1 MSPRRFHHLEPP
13 NEHGSRT
20 PRSPS
25 CSSSEASIFSSRPS
39 SPESDSNDDDTP
51 TELLEFLRASK
62 SSRPNLSL
70 DLSPETLNSA
80 LGDLNID
87 ALRRRRAASPSQPL
101 TGGRQQDASRR
112 HFPTREPPNPRASLP
127 LAMTGSPGPR
137 NEAFENYL
145 SGLRQLGSRESEVYL
160 LDQST
165 IIKMGDEMLLHEA
178 SVLQFVAENTSVPV
192 PRVLGFGRV
201 PGTCDQAYM
210 FMDRIAGDALSDVWD
225 ELDAAA
231 RSDIAWQLR
240 DMYRDLRSHKHN
252 SVCGILIREEDE
264 GEEENQQQQQ
274 GHTPTVTAGARDNG
288 APAAA
293 AAAAAAA
300 PAPAA
305 RTRTVYDQAGC
316 TDNFFGYPVGPF
328 DSEPDFVKELAHVML
343 CRGGPDCLDVVPML
357 EDLAAS
363 RRPHPK
369 NTYLTHGQLNPSNIL
384 IRDGRVVGILDWS
397 ESGFYPEWWEYV
409 KAHFDGGAES
419 FVGSGAVSYI
429 LGEDYPAELETMLH
443 ARDLIW

>member
-1 MSPRRFHHLEPP
+1 MSPRRLYHLEPP
-13 NEHGSRT
+13 HEHGSNI

-25 CSSSEASIFSSRPS
+25 CSSSEASIFSRPS

-62 SSRPNLSL
+62 STRPSLSL
-70 DLSPETLNSA
+70 DVSPETLNCA
-80 LGDLNID
+80 LVDLNID
-87 ALRRRRAASPSQPL
+87 ALRRSGGPPSQPL
-101 TGGRQQDASRR
+101 KGGRQQDAQR
-112 HFPTREPPNPRASLP
+112 HYPTREPPNPRTALP

-240 DMYRDLRSHKHN
+240 DMYRDLRAHKHN
-252 SVCGILIREEDE
+252 SVCGILVREE
-264 GEEENQQQQQ
+264 
-274 GHTPTVTAGARDNG
+274 ARQAVDAATGTSDVQDNG
-288 APAAA
+288 APAV
-293 AAAAAAA
+293 
-300 PAPAA
+300 AA

-328 DSEPDFVKELAHVML
+328 DSEPDFVNELAHVMM
-343 CRGGPDCLDVVPML
+343 CRGGPECLDVVPML

-369 NTYLTHGQLNPSNIL
+369 NTYLTHGQLNPKNIL
-384 IRDGRVVGILDWS
+384 IRDGRVVGLLDWS
-397 ESGFYPEWWEYV
+397 ESGFYPEWW
-409 KAHFDGGAES
+409 DPLW
-419 FVGSGAVSYI
+419 AVAPCRI
-429 LGEDYPAELETMLH
+429 F
-443 ARDLIW
+443 

>member
-1 MSPRRFHHLEPP
+1 MSPGRFYHLEPP
-13 NEHGSRT
+13 HEQGSRI

-25 CSSSEASIFSSRPS
+25 CSSSEASIFSRPS

-51 TELLEFLRASK
+51 TELLEFLHASK
-62 SSRPNLSL
+62 STRPSLSL
-70 DLSPETLNSA
+70 DVSPETLNSA
-80 LGDLNID
+80 IGDLNID
-87 ALRRRRAASPSQPL
+87 ALRCSGGQPSQPL
-101 TGGRQQDASRR
+101 TGGRRQQDAPRR
-112 HFPTREPPNPRASLP
+112 HYPTREPPHPRASLP

-145 SGLRQLGSRESEVYL
+145 SGLQQLGSRESEVYL

-240 DMYRDLRSHKHN
+240 NMYGDLRAHKHN
-252 SVCGILIREEDE
+252 SVCGILVREE
-264 GEEENQQQQQ
+264 EEQVN
-274 GHTPTVTAGARDNG
+274 TATVTASAEDNNI
-288 APAAA
+288 PAAA
-293 AAAAAAA
+293 A
-300 PAPAA
+300 PRV
-305 RTRTVYDQAGC
+305 RTFYDQAGC
-316 TDNFFGYPVGPF
+316 TDNFFGFPVGPF
-328 DSEPDFVKELAHVML
+328 DSEPDFVNELANVML
-343 CRGGPDCLDVVPML
+343 CRGGPECLDVVPML

-369 NTYLTHGQLNPSNIL
+369 NTYLTHGQLNPKNIL
-384 IRDGRVVGILDWS
+384 IRDGKVVGILDWS

>member
-1 MSPRRFHHLEPP
+1 MSPRRLYHLEPP
-13 NEHGSRT
+13 HEHGSNI

-25 CSSSEASIFSSRPS
+25 CSSSEASIFSRPS

-62 SSRPNLSL
+62 STRPSLSL
-70 DLSPETLNSA
+70 DVSPETLNCA
-80 LGDLNID
+80 LVDLNID
-87 ALRRRRAASPSQPL
+87 ALRRSGGPPSQPL
-101 TGGRQQDASRR
+101 TGGRQQDAQR
-112 HFPTREPPNPRASLP
+112 HYPTREPPNPRTALP

-240 DMYRDLRSHKHN
+240 DMYRDLRAHKHN
-252 SVCGILIREEDE
+252 SVCGILVREE
-264 GEEENQQQQQ
+264 
-274 GHTPTVTAGARDNG
+274 ARQAVDAATGNSDVQDNG
-288 APAAA
+288 APAV
-293 AAAAAAA
+293 
-300 PAPAA
+300 AA

-328 DSEPDFVKELAHVML
+328 DSEPDFVNELAHVMM
-343 CRGGPDCLDVVPML
+343 CRGGPECLDVVPML

-369 NTYLTHGQLNPSNIL
+369 NTYLTHGQLNPKNIL
-384 IRDGRVVGILDWS
+384 IRDGRVVGLLDWS

>member
-1 MSPRRFHHLEPP
+1 MSPRRLYHLEPP
-13 NEHGSRT
+13 HEHGSNI

-25 CSSSEASIFSSRPS
+25 CSSSEASIFSRPS

-62 SSRPNLSL
+62 STRPSLSL
-70 DLSPETLNSA
+70 DVSPETLNCA
-80 LGDLNID
+80 LVDLNID
-87 ALRRRRAASPSQPL
+87 ALRRSGGPPSQPL
-101 TGGRQQDASRR
+101 TGGRQQDAQR
-112 HFPTREPPNPRASLP
+112 HYPTREPPNPRTALP

-240 DMYRDLRSHKHN
+240 DMYRDLRAHKHN
-252 SVCGILIREEDE
+252 SVCGILVREE
-264 GEEENQQQQQ
+264 
-274 GHTPTVTAGARDNG
+274 ARQAVDAATGTSDVQDNG
-288 APAAA
+288 APAV
-293 AAAAAAA
+293 
-300 PAPAA
+300 AA

-328 DSEPDFVKELAHVML
+328 DSEPDFVNELAHVMM
-343 CRGGPDCLDVVPML
+343 CRGGPECLDVVPML

-369 NTYLTHGQLNPSNIL
+369 NTYLTHGQLNPKNIL
-384 IRDGRVVGILDWS
+384 IRDGRVVGLLDWS

>member
-1 MSPRRFHHLEPP
+1 MSPRRLYHLEPP
-13 NEHGSRT
+13 HEHGSNI

-25 CSSSEASIFSSRPS
+25 CSSSEASIFSRPS

-62 SSRPNLSL
+62 STRPSLSL
-70 DLSPETLNSA
+70 DVSPETLNCA
-80 LGDLNID
+80 LVDLNID
-87 ALRRRRAASPSQPL
+87 ALRRSGGPPSQPL
-101 TGGRQQDASRR
+101 KGGRQQDAQR
-112 HFPTREPPNPRASLP
+112 HYPTREPPNPRTALP

-240 DMYRDLRSHKHN
+240 DMYRDLRAHKHN
-252 SVCGILIREEDE
+252 SVCGILVREE
-264 GEEENQQQQQ
+264 
-274 GHTPTVTAGARDNG
+274 ARQAVDAATGTSDVQDNG
-288 APAAA
+288 APAV
-293 AAAAAAA
+293 
-300 PAPAA
+300 AA

-328 DSEPDFVKELAHVML
+328 DSEPDFVNELAHVMM
-343 CRGGPDCLDVVPML
+343 CRGGPECLDVVPML

-369 NTYLTHGQLNPSNIL
+369 NTYLTHGQLNPKNIL
-384 IRDGRVVGILDWS
+384 IRDGRVVGLLDWS